1 MAGHSHDHM
10 DWDARLQMLRDND
23 ELIEPEMAQLA
34 RGLLRPADRDVIE
47 IGSGAGG
54 QAGAFAAQLPAGG
67 SLQVVDSAPELLDF
81 AVRAA
86 RTAAPDGPE
95 IRSVCGDAAD
105 DAIVEQVQPADL
117 VFAAFVVH
125 HLPDQLA
132 GLRRLASLL
141 RPGGRLAIVEF
152 GLEERVL
159 PWDIGL
165 GEPGLETRLAAA
177 RDRWFRGMR
186 AGMDEETRLPMGW
199 GRAMREAGLT
209 DVETWSYLVDRPA
222 PASGAARR
230 AALRRLEMLA
240 ERGEELEP
248 EDLSTV
254 RRLLDPQDPES
265 AASREDLF
273 YLSASTV
280 HVATRG

>member
-1 MAGHSHDHM
+1 MAGHSHDHV
-10 DWDARLQMLRDND
+10 DWDARLQMLRDTD
-23 ELIEPEMAQLA
+23 ELTEPEMADLA
-34 RGLLRPADRDVIE
+34 RGLLRPADRDVVE

-54 QAGAFAAQLPAGG
+54 QAAAFAAQLPGDG
-67 SLQVVDSAPELLDF
+67 SLQVVDSAPELLDE

-86 RTAAPDGPE
+86 RTAAPGLDV
-95 IRSVCGDAAD
+95 RAVRGDAAD
-105 DAIVEQVQPADL
+105 DALADQVRSADL

-132 GLRRLASLL
+132 GLRRLAGLL
-141 RPGGRLAIVEF
+141 RPGGRLALVEF

-165 GEPGLETRLAAA
+165 GEPGLEARLAAA

-186 AGMDEETRLPMGW
+186 AGMDREARLPMGW
-199 GRAMREAGLT
+199 GRALREAGLT

-222 PASGAARR
+222 PISGAARR
-230 AALRRLEMLA
+230 EALRRLEMLA
-240 ERGEELEP
+240 ERGEDELDP
-248 EDLSTV
+248 ADLTTI
-254 RRLLDPQDPES
+254 RRLLDPQDPQS

-280 HVATRG
+280 HVATRS

>member
-1 MAGHSHDHM
+1 M

-23 ELIEPEMAQLA
+23 ELTEPEMAELA
-34 RGLLRPADRDVIE
+34 RRLLRPADRDVVE

-54 QAGAFAAQLPAGG
+54 QAAALAAHLPGAG
-67 SLQVVDSAPELLDF
+67 SLQVVDSAPELLDT

-86 RTAAPDGPE
+86 RDAAPDGVE
-95 IRSVCGDAAD
+95 VRGVRGDATD
-105 DAIVEQVQPADL
+105 DALADQVHPVDL

-152 GLEERVL
+152 GLEGRVL

-165 GEPGLETRLAAA
+165 GEPGLEARLAAA
-177 RDRWFRGMR
+177 RDRWFRSMR
-186 AGMDEETRLPMGW
+186 AGMTEETRLPMGW
-199 GRAMREAGLT
+199 GRALREVGLT
-209 DVETWSYLVDRPA
+209 EVETWSYLVDRPA
-222 PASGAARR
+222 PISGAARR
-230 AALRRLEMLA
+230 EALRRLEMLA
-240 ERGEELEP
+240 EDGEQQLEP
-248 EDLSTV
+248 DDVNTI

-280 HVATRG
+280 HVATRA